1 MMVKHHRVSIFFK
14 VVIVVSF
21 FASSEHAPPEDKS
34 RLLLLLR
41 VVDKRIIAS
50 SSSSSVFHANRETER
65 KNDVNTCRRHFY
77 DSDVR
82 VSFKESL
89 ALCVIVFSLQLF
101 SPSLFF
107 MFRVLNI

>member
-41 VVDKRIIAS
+41 VVDKRIIA